1 MRMSKSIKRRLYRA
15 KDLLHQTINKIL
27 EINVKRKRMEE
38 ANQQEDNDDAYV
50 EELRVLN
57 KIAAQQAKLIKLYE
71 RELDNG
77 QRQNSSAF

>member
-15 KDLLHQTINKIL
+15 KGLLHQTINKIL
-27 EINVKRKRMEE
+27 EINVRRKRLEE
-38 ANQQEDNDDAYV
+38 ADQQGDNDEWV

-77 QRQNSSAF
+77 QRRNSSAS